1 MRGRDVFIQSL
12 VLHGVRHIFGNPG
25 TTESPLLDALGE
37 VPTLDYVVALH
48 EGIAVG
54 AASYYARASG
64 RTGVVNLH
72 AAPGLGNGIG
82 MLYNALK
89 ANAPMVVTAGQ
100 QDTRMLR
107 RDPILAHDLVA
118 MAAPVCKW
126 SAQVQSADEMDEVM
140 RRAFKV
146 ANDPP
151 YGPVFVALP
160 IDVMEQETH
169 NAAIAPGRL
178 HRAPAPDALALTEM
192 AGLIRESST
201 PVIVVGDEV
210 ARAGAVADL
219 VQLAERLGAPVW
231 FEGIRGHASFPGSH
245 AQARSNLPFDG
256 AGIRK
261 ALVGADLVLLLGGAF
276 FEEIWF
282 SAGSPFPEGARVLQI
297 ESSPQALAHNFA
309 VDVGMVA
316 GMGAA
321 LRSLNGALKSAL
333 DDAWKAAARA
343 RCADLAAQK
352 TRDSEAY
359 QSRLAKAWS
368 RTPISMPRVM
378 AELRRATPAD
388 AVIVEESITASID
401 MAAAFTYETPD
412 QYLGARGGGIGQG
425 LAGAIGAAVACRGAA
440 VACGGAAVASRDAA
454 PAHDAAAAR
463 PVLCVSGD
471 GSAMYSIQALWTAAH
486 YQLPIVFVI
495 LANRE
500 YRVLKHNLDL
510 YRQRFDAASGKAYPH
525 MDLGMP
531 ALGFV
536 ELAAGMGVPGVRVS
550 DPDAIAGA
558 IEQAFAARA
567 PRLVEI
573 VIEGKR

>member
-25 TTESPLLDALGE
+25 TTESPLLDALGG
-37 VPTLDYVVALH
+37 VPAIDYVVALH

-118 MAAPVCKW
+118 MAAPVTKW

-140 RRAFKV
+140 RRAFKI
-146 ANDPP
+146 AHDPP

-169 NAAIAPGRL
+169 NAAQAPGRL
-178 HRAPAPDALALTEM
+178 YRAPAADALAVQEM
-192 AGLIRESST
+192 SALILAARA
-201 PVIVVGDEV
+201 PVIVVGDAV
-210 ARAGAVADL
+210 ARAGAVDDL
-219 VQLAERLGAPVW
+219 VRLAGQIGAPVW
-231 FEGIRGHASFPGSH
+231 FEGIRGHASFPGTH
-245 AQARSNLPFDG
+245 AHARGTLPFD
-256 AGIRK
+256 AAAIRK
-261 ALVGADLVLLLGGAF
+261 TLAGADLVLLLGGAF

-282 SAGSPFPEGARVLQI
+282 SPGAPFPKGAKVVQI

-309 VDVGMVA
+309 VDAGMVA
-316 GMGAA
+316 EMGAA
-321 LRSLNGALKSAL
+321 LRALGGAI
-333 DDAWKAAARA
+333 DAEGAANAGWRDAARE
-343 RCADLAAQK
+343 RCARLASEKA
-352 TRDSEAY
+352 RDTEAY
-359 QSRLAKAWS
+359 QARLAKAWA
-368 RTPISMPRVM
+368 RTPISMPRAM
-378 AELRRATPAD
+378 AELRSATPAN
-388 AVIVEESITASID
+388 AVIVEESITSSID
-401 MAAAFTYETPD
+401 MAAAFAYDAPD

-425 LAGAIGAAVACRGAA
+425 LAGAIGAALAHG
-440 VACGGAAVASRDAA
+440 DATG
-454 PAHDAAAAR
+454 R

-486 YQLPIVFVI
+486 HQLPIVFVI

-500 YRVLKHNLDL
+500 YRVLKHNLDIF
-510 YRQRFDAASGKAYPH
+510 RERFDAASSQPYPH
-525 MDLGMP
+525 MDLGTP

-536 ELAAGMGVPGVRVS
+536 EMAAGMGVPGVRVS
-550 DPDAIAGA
+550 HPDEIGGA
-558 IEQAFAARA
+558 IEQAFAAHA